1 MSKLATPLSDHD
13 KIIQL
18 DGEMK
23 STKRR
28 VTTIEKQIAVT
39 QDLTVSVNKLATN
52 MDNML
57 KEQVKQGERLDKMER
72 APVEEAKYYKRQII
86 SCIITTVV
94 GAIVGAILCLVLK

>member
-1 MSKLATPLSDHD
+1 MSKSATPLSDHD

-18 DGEMK
+18 DSEVK

-28 VTTIEKQIAVT
+28 VSALEKQLVVT
-39 QDLTVSVNKLATN
+39 QDLTVSVNKLAVN
-52 MDNML
+52 MDNMC

-72 APVEEAKYYKRQII
+72 APLEDAKYYKRQIV

-94 GAIVGAILCLVLK
+94 GAIVGAVLCLILK